1 MLDEDGNVIEEATEA
16 PDPGAAQR
24 ANFQGK
30 DEKKDGE
37 EPKKKIIRNP
47 MPKLNPDRICG
58 ARGIGTLQDIFSDF
72 QPKGGDHVFE
82 DLDRAMHKMEHWAHR
97 LYPKLPFDDVMAR
110 ISVLGKKMAI
120 QTHLKRTRMGLDP
133 VIIGPNSAKN
143 SDNEDNGG
151 DDKDETKRYD
161 NDDFPTEDDFE
172 KLVREA
178 EANRDDAFDEFDSL
192 TKAPSPKPKTVLSD
206 EQKERMEKNR
216 QMAAEKRRVRQ
227 LEAEQKLSQ
236 NQGGNGVREEQK
248 SKEDITEQKEN
259 IEDVSSLQL
268 SDDDEDEQITFINHA
283 AQDSNDDLQPLS
295 QVYESARKSPQP
307 DQTEIMDMSPQS
319 SFEFKTKS
327 KEDKECNLKI
337 STWNV
342 NGLRAWIK
350 KDGLVDFLQHEKPD
364 VICLQEIKCSKAKLP
379 AEMKALSD
387 YKHQYY
393 FPAEK
398 EGYAGVALLSK
409 IEPLKVDNGFGIDEA
424 KEHDAEGRVI
434 TAEFDK
440 FFLVTAFLPYAGQE
454 LDNLPKRMEW
464 DPLLRN
470 HIKELDAKKPV
481 ILCGD
486 LNVAHKE
493 IDLANPRANK
503 KNARFTVEERSGF
516 DDMLNE
522 GFVDTF
528 RHFYPDLEKKYSFW
542 SFLKDARSRNAG
554 WRLDYFVTSKRLV
567 DQICDNQI
575 RDQVFGSN
583 HCPSTLFLA
592 L

>member
-1 MLDEDGNVIEEATEA
+1 MLDADGNVIEEATEA

-24 ANFQGK
+24 AKFQGK
-30 DEKKDGE
+30 DDEKKDGE

-58 ARGIGTLQDIFSDF
+58 ARGIGTLSDIFSDF

-133 VIIGPNSAKN
+133 VIIGPNS
-143 SDNEDNGG
+143 DNENNGG

-236 NQGGNGVREEQK
+236 NPFAHWATPGSGASVREEQK
-248 SKEDITEQKEN
+248 SKEEDITEQKEN

-268 SDDDEDEQITFINHA
+268 SSFEQTTFINHA
-283 AQDSNDDLQPLS
+283 TKNSKI
-295 QVYESARKSPQP
+295 VYEDDSDDTDDDKVYEYAQKSPQ
-307 DQTEIMDMSPQS
+307 

-350 KDGLVDFLQHEKPD
+350 KDGLVDFVDFLQHEKPD
-364 VICLQEIKCSKAKLP
+364 VICLQRIKCSKVP

-387 YKHQYY
+387 YKHRYY
-393 FPAEK
+393 FHAEKEGLSSYHEK

-424 KEHDAEGRVI
+424 KEHDAG
-434 TAEFDK
+434 K
-440 FFLVTAFLPYAGQE
+440 
-454 LDNLPKRMEW
+454 
-464 DPLLRN
+464 
-470 HIKELDAKKPV
+470 
-481 ILCGD
+481 
-486 LNVAHKE
+486 
-493 IDLANPRANK
+493 
-503 KNARFTVEERSGF
+503 
-516 DDMLNE
+516 
-522 GFVDTF
+522 
-528 RHFYPDLEKKYSFW
+528 
-542 SFLKDARSRNAG
+542 
-554 WRLDYFVTSKRLV
+554 
-567 DQICDNQI
+567 
-575 RDQVFGSN
+575 
-583 HCPSTLFLA
+583 
-592 L
+592 

>member
-24 ANFQGK
+24 SKFQGQ

-58 ARGIGTLQDIFSDF
+58 ARGIGTLSDIFSDF

-133 VIIGPNSAKN
+133 VIVDPAKN

-178 EANRDDAFDEFDSL
+178 EANREDAFDEFDSL

-216 QMAAEKRRVRQ
+216 QMAAEKRRLRQ

-236 NQGGNGVREEQK
+236 NQGSNSVIEDEEQK
-248 SKEDITEQKEN
+248 SKEVITEHIADFQKEN
-259 IEDVSSLQL
+259 IEDISSLQL

-283 AQDSNDDLQPLS
+283 AQDANDDLQPLS
-295 QVYESARKSPQP
+295 QVYESENKSPQL
-307 DQTEIMDMSPQS
+307 DQTEMMDS
-319 SFEFKTKS
+319 
-327 KEDKECNLKI
+327 
-337 STWNV
+337 
-342 NGLRAWIK
+342 
-350 KDGLVDFLQHEKPD
+350 
-364 VICLQEIKCSKAKLP
+364 
-379 AEMKALSD
+379 
-387 YKHQYY
+387 
-393 FPAEK
+393 
-398 EGYAGVALLSK
+398 
-409 IEPLKVDNGFGIDEA
+409 
-424 KEHDAEGRVI
+424 
-434 TAEFDK
+434 
-440 FFLVTAFLPYAGQE
+440 
-454 LDNLPKRMEW
+454 
-464 DPLLRN
+464 
-470 HIKELDAKKPV
+470 
-481 ILCGD
+481 
-486 LNVAHKE
+486 
-493 IDLANPRANK
+493 
-503 KNARFTVEERSGF
+503 
-516 DDMLNE
+516 
-522 GFVDTF
+522 
-528 RHFYPDLEKKYSFW
+528 
-542 SFLKDARSRNAG
+542 
-554 WRLDYFVTSKRLV
+554 
-567 DQICDNQI
+567 
-575 RDQVFGSN
+575 
-583 HCPSTLFLA
+583 
-592 L
+592 

>member
-1 MLDEDGNVIEEATEA
+1 MGKSKQKKKFLVSFYRHWQNPDPNQSQEIHRLQTNNSNRGSKMDVSNDFAAEDLFGDDDQDQMLDEDGNVIEEATEA

-133 VIIGPNSAKN
+133 VIIGPISAKN

-151 DDKDETKRYD
+151 DEKDETKRYD

-172 KLVREA
+172 KLIREA
-178 EANRDDAFDEFDSL
+178 EANREDAFDEFDSL

-236 NQGGNGVREEQK
+236 NQDGNSVREEQK

-268 SDDDEDEQITFINHA
+268 SSDDEDEQITFINHA

-295 QVYESARKSPQP
+295 QVYESAQKSPQP
-307 DQTEIMDMSPQS
+307 DQTEMMDS
-319 SFEFKTKS
+319 
-327 KEDKECNLKI
+327 
-337 STWNV
+337 
-342 NGLRAWIK
+342 
-350 KDGLVDFLQHEKPD
+350 
-364 VICLQEIKCSKAKLP
+364 
-379 AEMKALSD
+379 
-387 YKHQYY
+387 
-393 FPAEK
+393 
-398 EGYAGVALLSK
+398 
-409 IEPLKVDNGFGIDEA
+409 
-424 KEHDAEGRVI
+424 
-434 TAEFDK
+434 
-440 FFLVTAFLPYAGQE
+440 
-454 LDNLPKRMEW
+454 
-464 DPLLRN
+464 
-470 HIKELDAKKPV
+470 
-481 ILCGD
+481 
-486 LNVAHKE
+486 
-493 IDLANPRANK
+493 
-503 KNARFTVEERSGF
+503 
-516 DDMLNE
+516 
-522 GFVDTF
+522 
-528 RHFYPDLEKKYSFW
+528 
-542 SFLKDARSRNAG
+542 
-554 WRLDYFVTSKRLV
+554 
-567 DQICDNQI
+567 
-575 RDQVFGSN
+575 
-583 HCPSTLFLA
+583 
-592 L
+592 

>member
-58 ARGIGTLQDIFSDF
+58 ARGIGTLSDIFSDF

-133 VIIGPNSAKN
+133 VIIGPISAKN

-151 DDKDETKRYD
+151 DEKDETKRYD
-161 NDDFPTEDDFE
+161 NDEFPTEDDFE
-172 KLVREA
+172 KLIREA
-178 EANRDDAFDEFDSL
+178 EANREDAFDEFDSL

-216 QMAAEKRRVRQ
+216 QMAAEKRRLRQ

-236 NQGGNGVREEQK
+236 NQDGNSVREEQK

-268 SDDDEDEQITFINHA
+268 SSDDEDEQITFINHA
-283 AQDSNDDLQPLS
+283 NDDLQPLS

-307 DQTEIMDMSPQS
+307 DQTEMMDS
-319 SFEFKTKS
+319 
-327 KEDKECNLKI
+327 
-337 STWNV
+337 
-342 NGLRAWIK
+342 
-350 KDGLVDFLQHEKPD
+350 
-364 VICLQEIKCSKAKLP
+364 
-379 AEMKALSD
+379 
-387 YKHQYY
+387 
-393 FPAEK
+393 
-398 EGYAGVALLSK
+398 
-409 IEPLKVDNGFGIDEA
+409 
-424 KEHDAEGRVI
+424 
-434 TAEFDK
+434 
-440 FFLVTAFLPYAGQE
+440 
-454 LDNLPKRMEW
+454 
-464 DPLLRN
+464 
-470 HIKELDAKKPV
+470 
-481 ILCGD
+481 
-486 LNVAHKE
+486 
-493 IDLANPRANK
+493 
-503 KNARFTVEERSGF
+503 
-516 DDMLNE
+516 
-522 GFVDTF
+522 
-528 RHFYPDLEKKYSFW
+528 
-542 SFLKDARSRNAG
+542 
-554 WRLDYFVTSKRLV
+554 
-567 DQICDNQI
+567 
-575 RDQVFGSN
+575 
-583 HCPSTLFLA
+583 
-592 L
+592 

>member
-24 ANFQGK
+24 AKFQGK
-30 DEKKDGE
+30 DDEMKDGE
-37 EPKKKIIRNP
+37 EPPKKKIIRNP

-58 ARGIGTLQDIFSDF
+58 ARGIGTLSDIFSDF

-110 ISVLGKKMAI
+110 ISGLGKKMAI

-133 VIIGPNSAKN
+133 VIIGPISAKN

-178 EANRDDAFDEFDSL
+178 EANREDAFDAFDSL

-216 QMAAEKRRVRQ
+216 QMAAEKRRLRQ

-236 NQGGNGVREEQK
+236 NPFAQQK

-283 AQDSNDDLQPLS
+283 AQDSNDALQPLS
-295 QVYESARKSPQP
+295 QVYESAQKSQ
-307 DQTEIMDMSPQS
+307 QS

-342 NGLRAWIK
+342 AGLRAWIK
-350 KDGLVDFLQHEKPD
+350 KDGLDFLQHEKPD
-364 VICLQEIKCSKAKLP
+364 IICLQEIKCSKAKLP
-379 AEMKALSD
+379 AEMKVI
-387 YKHQYY
+387 Q
-393 FPAEK
+393 
-398 EGYAGVALLSK
+398 GV
-409 IEPLKVDNGFGIDEA
+409 
-424 KEHDAEGRVI
+424 
-434 TAEFDK
+434 
-440 FFLVTAFLPYAGQE
+440 
-454 LDNLPKRMEW
+454 
-464 DPLLRN
+464 
-470 HIKELDAKKPV
+470 
-481 ILCGD
+481 
-486 LNVAHKE
+486 
-493 IDLANPRANK
+493 
-503 KNARFTVEERSGF
+503 
-516 DDMLNE
+516 
-522 GFVDTF
+522 
-528 RHFYPDLEKKYSFW
+528 
-542 SFLKDARSRNAG
+542 
-554 WRLDYFVTSKRLV
+554 
-567 DQICDNQI
+567 
-575 RDQVFGSN
+575 
-583 HCPSTLFLA
+583 
-592 L
+592 

>member
-1 MLDEDGNVIEEATEA
+1 MLDADGNVIEEATEA

-24 ANFQGK
+24 AKFQGK
-30 DEKKDGE
+30 DDEKKDGEE

-58 ARGIGTLQDIFSDF
+58 ARGIGTLSDIFSDF

-97 LYPKLPFDDVMAR
+97 LYPKLPFDNVMAR

-133 VIIGPNSAKN
+133 VIIGPISAKN

-236 NQGGNGVREEQK
+236 NPFAQQK

-283 AQDSNDDLQPLS
+283 AQDSNDALQPLS
-295 QVYESARKSPQP
+295 QVYESAQKSQ
-307 DQTEIMDMSPQS
+307 QS

-350 KDGLVDFLQHEKPD
+350 KDGLVDFVDFLQHEKPD
-364 VICLQEIKCSKAKLP
+364 VICLQRIKCSKVP
-379 AEMKALSD
+379 AEMKGVSD
-387 YKHQYY
+387 DTHQY
-393 FPAEK
+393 
-398 EGYAGVALLSK
+398 
-409 IEPLKVDNGFGIDEA
+409 
-424 KEHDAEGRVI
+424 
-434 TAEFDK
+434 
-440 FFLVTAFLPYAGQE
+440 
-454 LDNLPKRMEW
+454 
-464 DPLLRN
+464 
-470 HIKELDAKKPV
+470 
-481 ILCGD
+481 
-486 LNVAHKE
+486 
-493 IDLANPRANK
+493 
-503 KNARFTVEERSGF
+503 
-516 DDMLNE
+516 
-522 GFVDTF
+522 
-528 RHFYPDLEKKYSFW
+528 
-542 SFLKDARSRNAG
+542 
-554 WRLDYFVTSKRLV
+554 
-567 DQICDNQI
+567 
-575 RDQVFGSN
+575 
-583 HCPSTLFLA
+583 
-592 L
+592 